1 MNRLYSEAGNAS
13 EDDAAGQKVRVRA
26 TTLEQRA
33 EELESRLA
41 RRLAHLSL
49 EGELTLTPPHVPRVA
64 LVLPRSALGAD
75 AGPALPPAH
84 ARSTREVERRAVDA
98 VLTAERALGRE
109 PEEMPPNNPG
119 YDIRSVAS
127 DGHVI
132 HLEVKGRLAEAED
145 FFVTFNEVLHGKNA
159 APRYRL
165 ALVSV
170 SPEGAHCDEIRYLAD
185 PFARVHIHDFSATG
199 ISGEWPAE
207 WARCAAS
214 F

>member
-1 MNRLYSEAGNAS
+1 MQASRCPSRARVRIRADVERTRAAVSSRLRAEVNRLYSEAGNAS

-84 ARSTREVERRAVDA
+84 ARSTR
-98 VLTAERALGRE
+98 
-109 PEEMPPNNPG
+109 
-119 YDIRSVAS
+119 
-127 DGHVI
+127 
-132 HLEVKGRLAEAED
+132 
-145 FFVTFNEVLHGKNA
+145 
-159 APRYRL
+159 
-165 ALVSV
+165 
-170 SPEGAHCDEIRYLAD
+170 
-185 PFARVHIHDFSATG
+185 
-199 ISGEWPAE
+199 
-207 WARCAAS
+207 
-214 F
+214 